1 MKVAYVLK
9 SFPKN
14 SETFIHEEIYQL
26 IKQGVEVKI
35 FSLVNCSKEKK
46 HKKVIEILKKAKLVN
61 GYFNPFC
68 SINNLIY
75 APELLLNI
83 PELFFRV
90 DIQRLLKDIKEFNPD
105 IIHTH
110 FIWERA
116 ELVSFLSN
124 KLNKPFTVTCHAK
137 DIYIPN
143 KRRIK
148 LIGIKAKKII
158 TISNYNKKLLFKL
171 GVPENNIEVIHCGV
185 DLNDFTLAKDPNNSR
200 IQLLSVGRFVEKKGF
215 LYLLKAT
222 KLMTQKN
229 INFEL
234 RIIGSGPL
242 SKSLI
247 KFVKNNNL
255 SKNVLFLGQLIDKE
269 VIKEI
274 ANCDYFVLPCVRDK
288 TGDID
293 GIPVVL
299 MEAMAR
305 GKTVISTRLTGIPE
319 LIDDKVNGYLI
330 EPNNE
335 KAIAEL
341 IGINVKK
348 LNPKIVR
355 DKIEKE
361 FNSKLNVGKIV
372 EVWSEK

>member
-1 MKVAYVLK
+1 M
-9 SFPKN
+9 
-14 SETFIHEEIYQL
+14 
-26 IKQGVEVKI
+26 
-35 FSLVNCSKEKK
+35 
-46 HKKVIEILKKAKLVN
+46 
-61 GYFNPFC
+61 
-68 SINNLIY
+68 
-75 APELLLNI
+75 
-83 PELFFRV
+83 
-90 DIQRLLKDIKEFNPD
+90 
-105 IIHTH
+105 
-110 FIWERA
+110 
-116 ELVSFLSN
+116 
-124 KLNKPFTVTCHAK
+124 
-137 DIYIPN
+137 
-143 KRRIK
+143 
-148 LIGIKAKKII
+148 
-158 TISNYNKKLLFKL
+158 
-171 GVPENNIEVIHCGV
+171 
-185 DLNDFTLAKDPNNSR
+185 
-200 IQLLSVGRFVEKKGF
+200 
-215 LYLLKAT
+215 
-222 KLMTQKN
+222 
-229 INFEL
+229 
-234 RIIGSGPL
+234 
-242 SKSLI
+242 
-247 KFVKNNNL
+247 
-255 SKNVLFLGQLIDKE
+255 GQLIDKE